1 MKTNYQSKRTAESK
15 EIITRIARYATKNMM
30 RTKNKS
36 SIYANIVDACMADI
50 KRYGIETD

>member
-15 EIITRIARYATKNMM
+15 EIITRIARYASKNML

-50 KRYGIETD
+50 KKYGIETD